1 MKSLLR
7 VMEHEVHRDEMERN
21 NNNEWIGQESSLVS
35 ALLKHD
41 GKSVKDDRIRDPLVC
56 CHMHLLS
63 LKSLSRQCKKVFPYF
78 FFFFLRI
85 IQVDGG
91 QSAYEVALSCGEMIL
106 LPREF
111 LVAL

>member
-1 MKSLLR
+1 MGMKSLLR

-78 FFFFLRI
+78 FFFFGGLFRWM
-85 IQVDGG
+85 VDK
-91 QSAYEVALSCGEMIL
+91 VHMKLHC
-106 LPREF
+106 
-111 LVAL
+111 LVEK